1 MDRMDQ
7 ELNSLFAAYREA
19 VPDPEPS
26 ADFMPRLWS
35 RIEAKRSFVFRL
47 RRMSQ
52 VAVAAAL
59 AACLLGGVLILPF
72 SNRTSQ
78 VAGTYVDILA
88 DAHGDEAIA
97 AAGGFRLDLLD
108 AADQH

>member
-1 MDRMDQ
+1 MDRLEQ
-7 ELNSLFAAYREA
+7 ELNSLFQAYRDA

-35 RIEAKRSFVFRL
+35 RIEAKRSFIFRL

-52 VAVAAAL
+52 LAVAAAL
-59 AACLLGGVLILPF
+59 TACLIGAVLIMPF
-72 SNRTSQ
+72 NRQPIQ

-88 DAHGDEAIA
+88 DAHADDTIA

-108 AADQH
+108 GDSH

>member
-1 MDRMDQ
+1 MDRLDQ
-7 ELNSLFAAYREA
+7 ELNSLFGAYREA

-59 AACLLGGVLILPF
+59 TACLLGGVLITPF
-72 SNRTSQ
+72 SNQAIQ

-88 DAHGDEAIA
+88 DAHGDDTIA
-97 AAGGFRLDLLD
+97 TTGGVRLDLLD
-108 AADQH
+108 ADPH